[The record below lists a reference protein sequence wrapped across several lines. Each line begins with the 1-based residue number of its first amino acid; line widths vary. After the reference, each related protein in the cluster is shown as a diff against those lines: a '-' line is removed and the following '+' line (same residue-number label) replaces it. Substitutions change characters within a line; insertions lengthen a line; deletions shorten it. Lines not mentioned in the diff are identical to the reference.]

1 MIKNA
6 TWEFPANQGGVEYAF
21 QDASRE
27 HFAGNPLHHL
37 VREIIQNS
45 LDAKDPGR
53 PIVTV
58 TFTETTPHA
67 DEICVDGLR
76 KHVQSCLDQA
86 ISDSTPE
93 AEKAYREAL
102 EILDTERICCLKIQ
116 DTGTTGLQG
125 SNWGALVYK
134 EGAVQ
139 KGNNAPGGSFGIGK
153 NAVFT
158 VTDIYTVFYSTR
170 YLNRRKKKGRVEQMQ
185 GKARLMTHPDPDPA
199 NKVKPA
205 NKAKKLQHMGFFR
218 MPNEKPIDGNKIPD
232 FFRLKESGTGIFII
246 GFNPRTKNWVET
258 MTSAVIENFFYA
270 IHHKKLVVEI
280 IPAKESPYRRQRRG
294 NKKSAQP
301 VNIDHETI
309 DHLFQS
315 QPKQS
320 YHYHY
325 YKAIRDKEPRQTQK
339 IPKLGALDLYIT
351 IGEGPRRTAYINR
364 NGMLITD
371 STEQKVNPI
380 APLRR
385 SLWPDYTSVVMPTTD
400 QGDKWLRTM
409 ENPSHD
415 SILPGHL
422 REPKA
427 QQEAKNALKK
437 ARTSIREIIDDE
449 TEIDQR
455 GDTINL
461 QELAAMFPDEFNP
474 DAPNNQ
480 ALQTQ
485 LIPTR
490 PTRPD
495 AQIRLEADDPY
506 DTTLEN
512 TDELNTDELQEGGS
526 SVSHEENTNEGDS
539 GGNGGSSGDGNDLKK
554 VVPAR
559 PTRLLS
565 PRIFPKGKRELIIAF
580 TASDDRPVR
589 LALTP
594 RGSELK
600 NRENSITITNA
611 TVLQPKDRK
620 INLEDGVV
628 SLTSKAEER
637 VKIRITTDHDI
648 DNQAFTIG

>member
-6 TWEFPANQGGVEYAF
+6 TWQFPANQGGVEYAF

-58 TFTETTPHA
+58 TFTETTA
-67 DEICVDGLR
+67 TRDEICVDGLR

-86 ISDSTPE
+86 RSDSTPE

-258 MTSAVIENFFYA
+258 MTSSGHRKFLLRN
-270 IHHKKLVVEI
+270 
-280 IPAKESPYRRQRRG
+280 SP
-294 NKKSAQP
+294 
-301 VNIDHETI
+301 
-309 DHLFQS
+309 
-315 QPKQS
+315 
-320 YHYHY
+320 
-325 YKAIRDKEPRQTQK
+325 QK
-339 IPKLGALDLYIT
+339 TG
-351 IGEGPRRTAYINR
+351 GR
-364 NGMLITD
+364 NH
-371 STEQKVNPI
+371 SC
-380 APLRR
+380 
-385 SLWPDYTSVVMPTTD
+385 
-400 QGDKWLRTM
+400 
-409 ENPSHD
+409 
-415 SILPGHL
+415 
-422 REPKA
+422 
-427 QQEAKNALKK
+427 
-437 ARTSIREIIDDE
+437 
-449 TEIDQR
+449 
-455 GDTINL
+455 
-461 QELAAMFPDEFNP
+461 
-474 DAPNNQ
+474 
-480 ALQTQ
+480 
-485 LIPTR
+485 
-490 PTRPD
+490 
-495 AQIRLEADDPY
+495 
-506 DTTLEN
+506 
-512 TDELNTDELQEGGS
+512 
-526 SVSHEENTNEGDS
+526 
-539 GGNGGSSGDGNDLKK
+539 
-554 VVPAR
+554 
-559 PTRLLS
+559 
-565 PRIFPKGKRELIIAF
+565 
-580 TASDDRPVR
+580 
-589 LALTP
+589 
-594 RGSELK
+594 
-600 NRENSITITNA
+600 
-611 TVLQPKDRK
+611 
-620 INLEDGVV
+620 
-628 SLTSKAEER
+628 
-637 VKIRITTDHDI
+637 
-648 DNQAFTIG
+648 